1 MLQVPGERHVN
12 RKKNK
17 GGKSSKRGKSLDLDA
32 SAIRSTAV
40 FLRAI
45 ANENRLTI
53 LYLLRDGEKSVFE
66 LGRFLA
72 LRQPTVSQHLA
83 RLREEKIVRT
93 RRDGQVIYYSL
104 ASQNARQ
111 IIELL
116 EGMSPRPSE
125 H

>member
-12 RKKNK
+12 RKKDK
-17 GGKSSKRGKSLDLDA
+17 GGKRSKRGKSIDLDT
-32 SAIRSTAV
+32 SAIRSIAA

-66 LGRFLA
+66 LGRFLD

-104 ASQNARQ
+104 ASQDARQ
-111 IIELL
+111 VIDLL
-116 EGMSPRPSE
+116 EGMSPRTSK